1 MRRNQNSVVL
11 WAALVLPIIWL
22 GALAAQC
29 CGENINLIGWLDG
42 LSAVMQNPFALR
54 WTPYT
59 PRCILGALVLYGLA
73 ISAYY
78 SSKGNRR
85 PGEEHGSA
93 KWGDAKQINAVYR
106 EHKAPE
112 NNIILTSHIRMGLDG
127 RKHRRNLNVL
137 VIGGSGAGKTRFY
150 AKPNLMQCNCS
161 YIVADPKGEIARAV
175 APLLE
180 KKGYEVVVLDL
191 VNMARSDGYNP
202 FCYLR
207 SDTDAL
213 KLVTNL
219 IRNTTPKGASQ
230 NDPFWESATRS
241 HTNTIPQR
249 IELCGR

>member
-1 MRRNQNSVVL
+1 MVI
-11 WAALVLPIIWL
+11 AL
-22 GALAAQC
+22 GAGYAETC
-29 CGENINLIGWLDG
+29 KSGSGG
-42 LSAVMQNPFALR
+42 
-54 WTPYT
+54 
-59 PRCILGALVLYGLA
+59 
-73 ISAYY
+73 
-78 SSKGNRR
+78 
-85 PGEEHGSA
+85 GSA
-93 KWGDAKQINAVYR
+93 ETAGESQYGAAV
-106 EHKAPE
+106 P
-112 NNIILTSHIRMGLDG
+112 TSH
-127 RKHRRNLNVL
+127 
-137 VIGGSGAGKTRFY
+137 
-150 AKPNLMQCNCS
+150 LMQCNCS